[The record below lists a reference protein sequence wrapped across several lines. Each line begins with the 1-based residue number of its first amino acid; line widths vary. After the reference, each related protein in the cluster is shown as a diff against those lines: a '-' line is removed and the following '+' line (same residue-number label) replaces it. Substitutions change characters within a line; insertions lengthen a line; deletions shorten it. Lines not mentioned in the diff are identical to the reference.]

1 MMVADADA
9 TITVYQRGGDANK
22 PAAMII
28 HPPGGCILRG
38 DFAYPR
44 HQSRGQPR
52 DSGAT
57 YRPLARRPP
66 AGEVWAGP
74 AVPMQKAAPRQA
86 RICGRQWPQPDYQ
99 KSCGG

>member
-38 DFAYPR
+38 DFAYLR
-44 HQSRGQPR
+44 NQSRVTI
-52 DSGAT
+52 A
-57 YRPLARRPP
+57 
-66 AGEVWAGP
+66 
-74 AVPMQKAAPRQA
+74 
-86 RICGRQWPQPDYQ
+86 
-99 KSCGG
+99 